1 MEELDLDTLLAVIGN
16 PTRRRILRKLV
27 KEGHYPLQLS
37 RELRVSQQ
45 SIMKHLDVLESNEL
59 VSSVYQKSDAGGPP
73 RRYYTA
79 TKSLTIVI
87 DLGPELFSEELRLH
101 SEDGERVIE
110 GVADTEALREAESL
124 RVKLAEFMQSIAL
137 VNERL
142 GEMASERDGLI
153 ATKKN
158 AMHYANQIID
168 TLCDDY
174 QERKVLR
181 YLISEDDLSLATMS
195 ERLNM
200 RESEIERVLKRL
212 EEHELVIV
220 SR

>member
-1 MEELDLDTLLAVIGN
+1 MVEDDLDTLLAVIGN
-16 PTRRRILRKLV
+16 PTRRQILRKLV
-27 KEGHYPLQLS
+27 KEEHYPLQLS

-45 SIMKHLDVLESNEL
+45 AIMKHLEVLEKNEL
-59 VSSVYQKSDAGGPP
+59 VQSVFQKSDTGGPP

-87 DLGPELFSEELRLH
+87 DLGPELFNEELRMH
-101 SEDGERVIE
+101 GEEDRVIE
-110 GVADTEALREAESL
+110 GVPDTEALRKAENL
-124 RVKLAEFMQSIAL
+124 RIKLAEFMQSIAK

-142 GEMASERDGLI
+142 VELADERDELI
-153 ATKKN
+153 AVKKD

-168 TLCDDY
+168 TLCENY

-181 YLISEDDLSLATMS
+181 YLISEEDLSLATMS

-200 RESEIERVLKRL
+200 RESEIEEVLKKL
-212 EEHELVIV
+212 EEHELLIV

>member
-1 MEELDLDTLLAVIGN
+1 MEDIDLDTLLAVIGN
-16 PTRRRILRKLV
+16 PTRRQILRKLV
-27 KEGHYPLQLS
+27 KEEHYPLQLS

-45 SIMKHLDVLESNEL
+45 AIMKHLDVLEKNEL
-59 VSSVYQKSDAGGPP
+59 VQSVFQKSDTGGPP

-87 DLGPELFSEELRLH
+87 DLGPELFNEELRLH
-101 SEDGERVIE
+101 GKGEDRVIE
-110 GVADTEALREAESL
+110 GVPDTSALRKAENL
-124 RVKLAEFMQSIAL
+124 RIKLAEFMQSIAR

-142 GEMASERDGLI
+142 VELAEERDELI
-153 ATKKN
+153 AVKKD

-168 TLCDDY
+168 TLCDSY

-181 YLISEDDLSLATMS
+181 YLISEEDLSLATMS

-200 RESEIERVLKRL
+200 RESEIEEVLKKL
-212 EEHELVIV
+212 EEHELLIV